1 MLWIFSWKLSVKPV
15 NKADFSTIHLIKRW
29 REKSCKMVNVLTEEL
44 LSFLFTYGKQSIW
57 ILLANCFLLT
67 VLGG

>member
-1 MLWIFSWKLSVKPV
+1 
-15 NKADFSTIHLIKRW
+15 
-29 REKSCKMVNVLTEEL
+29 MVNVLTEEL